1 MGTTI
6 LVPVIPFILVLGIGY
21 YYFTTSLETNTIA
34 GMKRIVE
41 DHCQM
46 IESFLSERKANLEF
60 ILYSYS
66 FEELSDPKML
76 QNVFQRLQRQSS
88 AFVDLGLFNEEG
100 IHITYHGPYKLMGKD
115 YGMEPWFH
123 EVIKKGVYTSDI
135 FLGFRRVPHFVIALR
150 RNEGNKTWIIRATID
165 TYMFSD
171 LVKKVRIGK
180 TGEAY
185 LLNERGIFQTERRSG
200 GSLLDQDPDGIQ
212 ETEPHRDIR
221 AFIRKD
227 NNGET
232 YLYATTWLKAKRWM
246 LVVRQEKA
254 DAFQALRSATHL
266 IIVIVL
272 LGGAGIIATAF
283 YITGRIVRSMEK
295 TDQEKDRLGEQLIRA
310 TRLAELG
317 EMAAGF
323 AHEINNP
330 LQIMTSEQALI
341 DTILSDLKKK
351 GEIQDSEDLKEMEDS
366 MNQIGLQ
373 IGRCAQITQAI
384 LKFGRKTESVSSD
397 LDLGQFIPEII
408 EMVSKKA
415 SVQGIRL
422 EYDIEGNTPPIHG
435 DPAQLQQV
443 LLNLFNNAFDA
454 IVARHGSE
462 GGELILTA
470 GPVGTDKVRIS
481 VRDNGCGISRDNLK
495 RVFTPFFTTKPVGQ
509 GTGLGLSVCYGIID
523 GMGGEM
529 TVHSEKASGTTF
541 TIILPAVGWTRERRP
556 QARIKGKTGGQRHGK
571 NENDAC

>member
-1 MGTTI
+1 MRQDPYLSMKRTLLGIMI

-21 YYFTTSLETNTIA
+21 YYFTTSLETNTISS
-34 GMKRIVE
+34 MKRIVE
-41 DHCQM
+41 DHRQM

-66 FEELSDPKML
+66 FEELSDPKIL
-76 QNVFQRLQRQSS
+76 QNVFQQLQKQSS
-88 AFVDLGLFNEEG
+88 AFADLGVFNEEG
-100 IHITYHGPYKLMGKD
+100 IHVTYQGPYKLIGKD
-115 YGMEPWFH
+115 YRMEPWFH

-150 RNEGNKTWIIRATID
+150 RDEGDKIWVMRATID

-200 GSLLDQDPDGIQ
+200 GNLMDQDPDSIQ
-212 ETEPHRDIR
+212 ETAPHRDIR
-221 AFIRKD
+221 TFIRKD
-227 NNGET
+227 SNGED

-254 DAFQALRSATHL
+254 DAFKALRSAAYL
-266 IIVIVL
+266 ILLIVV
-272 LGGAGIIATAF
+272 LGGSGIIATAF
-283 YITGRIVRSMEK
+283 YITNRIVKSMEK
-295 TDQEKDRLGEQLIRA
+295 TDQEKDQLGEQLVRA

-330 LQIMTSEQALI
+330 LQIMKSEQALM
-341 DTILSDLKKK
+341 DTILSDLKKE
-351 GEIQDSEDLKEMEDS
+351 GEIQDSEDLKELQDS
-366 MNQIGLQ
+366 MDQIGLQ

-384 LKFGRKTESVSSD
+384 LKFGRKTEPVASD
-397 LDLGQFIPEII
+397 LDLQQFIPEII
-408 EMVSKKA
+408 GMISKKV

-422 EYDIEGNTPPIHG
+422 EHDIQGNTPSIHG

-443 LLNLFNNAFDA
+443 LLNLLNNAFDA

-470 GPVGTDKVRIS
+470 GPMDTDKVRIS
-481 VRDNGCGISRDNLK
+481 VKDNGCGISHDNLK

-509 GTGLGLSVCYGIID
+509 GTGLGLAVCYGIID
-523 GMGGEM
+523 SMGGEM
-529 TVHSEKASGTTF
+529 TVSSEKGTGTTF
-541 TIILPAVGWTRERRP
+541 TIILPAVG
-556 QARIKGKTGGQRHGK
+556 
-571 NENDAC
+571 